1 MNPRQPI
8 SLSRFPDRR
17 NSGSINTVL
26 VYNPINGKIVHTHQF
41 SISGPIDPPSDEYME
56 RKALQFIDA
65 RGVGVEDFEVL
76 HLRKAQL
83 KRHTNYR
90 IDATTRRL
98 VEEPT
103 NV

>member
-1 MNPRQPI
+1 
-8 SLSRFPDRR
+8 
-17 NSGSINTVL
+17 
-26 VYNPINGKIVHTHQF
+26 
-41 SISGPIDPPSDEYME
+41 ME

-65 RGVGVEDFEVL
+65 RGVGVENLEVL